1 MDFGLEDTQA
11 GLVDCA
17 FLLAV
22 RRTVQDAL
30 LCDQIVRD
38 K

>member
-11 GLVDCA
+11 GMVECV

-22 RRTVQDAL
+22 RRTVRDAL